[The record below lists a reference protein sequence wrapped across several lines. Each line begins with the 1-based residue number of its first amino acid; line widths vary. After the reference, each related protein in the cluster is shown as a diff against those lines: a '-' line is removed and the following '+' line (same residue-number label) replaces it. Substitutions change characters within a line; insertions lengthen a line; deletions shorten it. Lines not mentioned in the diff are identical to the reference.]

1 MEEFDLRLRVSP
13 SDNEFKR
20 TIGDEKYIAL
30 RNKTFTDCKHVCMG
44 CGFRPLDDSKIL
56 SVLSMHVIEVDEE
69 NVEESKCTI
78 LCKACHVTQHI
89 DVAIDKGWVEFVN
102 STFTQKALIEAC
114 RIAQVHK
121 SIQEDKTRKLSGSP
135 KDYLEKLKAG
145 TLLQATKLK
154 IIFTDSFSFGDD
166 L

>member
-1 MEEFDLRLRVSP
+1 MEEFDLKLRISP
-13 SDNEFKR
+13 SDNEFKKS
-20 TIGDEKYIAL
+20 IGDAKYLEL
-30 RNKTFTDCKHVCMG
+30 RNKTFKECKSVCMG
-44 CGFRPLDDSKIL
+44 CGYRPLDDSKIL

-69 NVEESKCTI
+69 NNENSKCTI

-89 DVAIDKGWVEFVN
+89 DIAIEKGWVELVN
-102 STFTQKALIEAC
+102 STYSQKSLIEAC
-114 RIAQVHK
+114 RINQVVK

-145 TLLQATKLK
+145 TLLQSAKLK
-154 IIFTDSFSFGDD
+154 IIFTESFDFGDD